1 MKVNI
6 PTRVC
11 DRANHGK
18 AGVFIEQTIA
28 HNEGRTPA
36 FLFVA

>member
-1 MKVNI
+1 MKGDI
-6 PTRVC
+6 PTRVGN
-11 DRANHGK
+11 RANHGK
-18 AGVFIEQTIA
+18 AGMFIEQTIA